1 MSYHKHS
8 LSCITLH
15 FYIFRNSPK
24 LNSLMKKFGKM
35 HIITQSCINSIDDEY
50 WYSEVM
56 LYNCSICNV
65 FINYCGRILQKCYTL
80 FAANIEYNIC
90 VILVFRFCFYM
101 YPFFSI

>member
-1 MSYHKHS
+1 MNYHKHS

-50 WYSEVM
+50 WFSEVLKVTSCCIIV
-56 LYNCSICNV
+56 LYVMFSLTIVVESYKSAIHC
-65 FINYCGRILQKCYTL
+65 LQQT
-80 FAANIEYNIC
+80 
-90 VILVFRFCFYM
+90 
-101 YPFFSI
+101 